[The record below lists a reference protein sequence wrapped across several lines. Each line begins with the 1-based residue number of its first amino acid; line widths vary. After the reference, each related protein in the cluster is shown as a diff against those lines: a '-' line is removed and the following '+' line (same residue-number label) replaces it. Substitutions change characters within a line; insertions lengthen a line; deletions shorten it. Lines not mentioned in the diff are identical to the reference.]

1 MTRPIAA
8 FSMEDYERLTRN
20 AYQAAEF
27 KRGKDKKKRKSR
39 SALATAGMVA
49 GGLGAAGALAGGIRY
64 GMAGAKESGY
74 KDTRYY
80 KKGMPVKAGSLEDR
94 ARKFGSGVSSQVS
107 RDIDSA
113 KKFGKGVGQ
122 GLTNAKTQVQMGMK
136 DARYYAGQGIDRTKA
151 SGSRAL
157 DALKS
162 GKGLGDKI
170 SRVAK
175 SGTVGKLGVAGGIG
189 LLAGGLAAGGYAG
202 YRALNKNKKKK

>member
-8 FSMEDYERLTRN
+8 FSMEDYERLTRTD
-20 AYQAAEF
+20 YQAAEF
-27 KRGKDKKKRKSR
+27 RRGKDKKKRKSR

-94 ARKFGSGVSSQVS
+94 ARKFGSGASSQVS

-122 GLTNAKTQVQMGMK
+122 GLTNAKTQAAMGMK

-151 SGSRAL
+151 SGSRAM

-162 GKGLGDKI
+162 GKGLGKL
-170 SRVAK
+170 SGAWK
-175 SGTVGKLGVAGGIG
+175 SGAVGKAGLVGAG
-189 LLAGGLAAGGYAG
+189 LATAGALAAGGYAG

>member
-8 FSMEDYERLTRN
+8 FSMEDYERLTRTD
-20 AYQAAEF
+20 YQAAEF

-39 SALATAGMVA
+39 TGMIAAGI
-49 GGLGAAGALAGGIRY
+49 GAAGALGVAGRY

-74 KDTRYY
+74 GDTRYY
-80 KKGMPVKAGSLEDR
+80 RKGMPVKAGSLEDR

-122 GLTNAKTQVQMGMK
+122 GLTNAKTQAAMGMK

-151 SGSRAL
+151 SGSRAM

-162 GKGLGDKI
+162 GKGLGKL
-170 SRVAK
+170 SGAWK
-175 SGTVGKLGVAGGIG
+175 SGAVGQAGLVG
-189 LLAGGLAAGGYAG
+189 AGLATAGALGAGGYAA
-202 YRALNKNKKKK
+202 YRAMNKNKKKK